1 MLKRFDTGQGAR
13 FAEHLRVIV
22 LPFALSGLQPSI
34 RSEDQMNR
42 GPSPVQPIGLVEP
55 LDIDL
60 DTLDHALM
68 ELLTSDWQTLDDG
81 EPSDAAVVAQRLSLA
96 ARGATA

>member
-1 MLKRFDTGQGAR
+1 
-13 FAEHLRVIV
+13 
-22 LPFALSGLQPSI
+22 
-34 RSEDQMNR
+34 MNR
-42 GPSPVQPIGLVEP
+42 GTSSVQPEGLVEP

-81 EPSDAAVVAQRLSLA
+81 EPQDAAEVPPRLSPA
-96 ARGATA
+96 ARAA

>member
-1 MLKRFDTGQGAR
+1 
-13 FAEHLRVIV
+13 
-22 LPFALSGLQPSI
+22 
-34 RSEDQMNR
+34 MNR
-42 GPSPVQPIGLVEP
+42 GTSSVQPEGLVEP

-81 EPSDAAVVAQRLSLA
+81 EPLDAERVAQGLSP
-96 ARGATA
+96 TA

>member
-1 MLKRFDTGQGAR
+1 M
-13 FAEHLRVIV
+13 
-22 LPFALSGLQPSI
+22 
-34 RSEDQMNR
+34 
-42 GPSPVQPIGLVEP
+42 VEP

-81 EPSDAAVVAQRLSLA
+81 EPLDAAEVTQWGSPPA
-96 ARGATA
+96 

>member
-1 MLKRFDTGQGAR
+1 
-13 FAEHLRVIV
+13 
-22 LPFALSGLQPSI
+22 
-34 RSEDQMNR
+34 MNR
-42 GPSPVQPIGLVEP
+42 GTSSVQPEGLVEP

-81 EPSDAAVVAQRLSLA
+81 EPLDAEQVAQGLSP
-96 ARGATA
+96 TA

>member
-1 MLKRFDTGQGAR
+1 
-13 FAEHLRVIV
+13 
-22 LPFALSGLQPSI
+22 
-34 RSEDQMNR
+34 MNR
-42 GPSPVQPIGLVEP
+42 GPSLVQPEGLAEP

-81 EPSDAAVVAQRLSLA
+81 ELLD
-96 ARGATA
+96 TAEMTQWASPPA

>member
-1 MLKRFDTGQGAR
+1 
-13 FAEHLRVIV
+13 
-22 LPFALSGLQPSI
+22 
-34 RSEDQMNR
+34 MNR
-42 GPSPVQPIGLVEP
+42 GTSSVQPEGLVEP

-81 EPSDAAVVAQRLSLA
+81 EPQDAERVAQGLSP
-96 ARGATA
+96 TA